1 MDNNFSENNGMN
13 DEKNLNET
21 ERVETE
27 AKSENVLTS
36 QFVSTPRETVY
47 IDNGGKSDRKKAK
60 REKKERRK
68 TSIGVASIA
77 LIIAACTV
85 FSGGAAFAG
94 TALANAISGIAFSGS
109 TQNTASGGGNP
120 SVIFQSFSD
129 TNKTPGTY
137 EQVAEVVTPTVVEIV
152 TESVVTDSYMWGG
165 SYVKSG
171 AGSGVIISSDGMI
184 ITNAHVISGANT
196 ITVTLKDGSK
206 YTATVIGSD
215 PDGDIAVIKIE
226 ASNLPCAV
234 VGNSDSLKAG
244 QEVVAVGNP
253 LGNLGGTVT
262 NGIVS
267 ALSRKVTIDG
277 TEMTLL
283 QTNAAVNP
291 GNSGGGLFNLYGE
304 LIGIVNAKSTS
315 SSSGTAVEGIGFAIP
330 INNATKIASELV
342 NYGYV
347 RGKAYI
353 GISYVDVN
361 NSWTAMQ
368 YRVNSLGVYIISSE
382 FTDDLKPADRITAI
396 DGKVVEYSD
405 DIKSALKDYKVGDE
419 IVITVVRD
427 GKYIDVKVTL
437 HEYVPTT
444 SKNSANTSS
453 GS

>member
-21 ERVETE
+21 EKIETE

-47 IDNGGKSDRKKAK
+47 IDNGDRSDRKKAK

-109 TQNTASGGGNP
+109 AQNSAGGGNP

-234 VGNSDSLKAG
+234 VGNSDSLKVG

-330 INNATKIASELV
+330 INSATKIASELA

-347 RGKAYI
+347 RGKVYI

-382 FTDDLKPADRITAI
+382 FTDELKPADRITAI

-437 HEYVPTT
+437 HEYVP
-444 SKNSANTSS
+444 SSAKSSENTATKS
-453 GS
+453 